1 MPERENY
8 FILLGLDP
16 NTTNKQIIENT
27 IANKQNEW
35 SRGTNHPTKG
45 LQYKLYLNYLPNIRK
60 ILLDNEL
67 IKDEAKTAKKILQTE
82 LDNQK
87 QELIKIAKTYIK
99 NNEIFEIDLNEI
111 LKLPQFKNFNKVS
124 ALNVLNVNLI
134 QGLNTFI
141 KDDNILKFEQ
151 SKLTIIK
158 EQLNV
163 LKKIDL
169 FDFLGF
175 NANTQI
181 IALKQ
186 KANEIYE
193 TASRNANKTAET
205 TAKTELASVCLNDI
219 FKNEESKQRY
229 IKSLDYE
236 KVKELQ
242 FEIDT
247 CANIEKIITAENF
260 VNFVINALHK
270 KVSTLDRAEF
280 LIYEYCKL
288 KSYNLKINYKVDY
301 QKPIY
306 CQKCNYFNFPNKEN
320 CINCNA
326 TFNIKCPKCNK
337 LTNSFIKNC
346 KHCLCDIALFT
357 NYKKLIQQAINEFQK
372 NNFLKVTE
380 IVSTI
385 KWADNKELN
394 TLINNTNN
402 VLNKY
407 KCLKVEIENYI
418 NIKNFELADE
428 KISEL
433 ENLNFNEKEIIDV
446 IIKFKKDILN
456 FKEQSNKEIDFAEIE
471 LKKGNI
477 TNAETCLNKA
487 VFLWATNPKIET
499 IKNKIINFK
508 KTIIDQNKQVNELLN
523 KAKQLFLKTT
533 FDIKNFETAKYYI
546 EEAKNI
552 SPTNPIILD
561 ITKNINKIDEILN
574 VFNEKEA
581 FFLNNE
587 YENLLSFSIIDME
600 KIINQQF
607 IFLYTYFNNQYNQ
620 NGFFIDWTEYSLTIK
635 QFILNNFK
643 IINEIKP
650 TFEQFHVIRKEIKNC
665 NYKSIEGNI
674 SLLNSVKEW
683 DENLCYKKA
692 ELGKINFE
700 KFAKII
706 ELKEKIIA
714 EVREYLV
721 FTKKAELSKL
731 KDEIIKLNDIEK
743 IKENIDK
750 LKLFGED
757 KCLEILKEVEHFLVR
772 EISEFVLIG
781 VELFDDIGFS
791 KIEEK
796 FILIND
802 TIKNYE
808 PKSKQDCPNYKKM
821 IKEDSTFSNNIFFI
835 GFFSFLII
843 ILNCIIL
850 FNFSSKL
857 DIYLSV
863 LDTYLLIFPK
873 YVLILMVFYVFLV
886 IILYNDLTY
895 GIIKRNIFVLLL
907 SNSIYLFFLS
917 YCLIGIYLNYSF
929 SLFVEMVLIILSIIN
944 FILFSFLIYYL
955 FIKKTKI
962 FKKY

>member
-1 MPERENY
+1 MRENY

-16 NTTNKQIIENT
+16 NTTNIQIILDT
-27 IANKQNEW
+27 ISNKQNEW

-45 LQYKLYLNYLPNIRK
+45 MQYKLYLSFLPDIRK
-60 ILLDNEL
+60 ILLNNEL
-67 IKDEAKTAKKILQTE
+67 IKVEAKTAKKLLQTE

-134 QGLNTFI
+134 QDLNTFI

-158 EQLNV
+158 VQLNV

-193 TASRNANKTAET
+193 TASHNANKTAET

-219 FKNEESKQRY
+219 FKNEESKQSY

-247 CANIEKIITAENF
+247 CANIEKIINVEKF
-260 VNFVINALHK
+260 VNFVIKALHK

-306 CQKCNYFNFPNKEN
+306 CPKCNYFNFPNKEN
-320 CINCNA
+320 CIKCNA
-326 TFNIKCPKCNK
+326 TFNIKCPKCYK

-357 NYKKLIQQAINEFQK
+357 NYKKLIQQAINEFKK

-385 KWADNKELN
+385 KWADNKNLN

-407 KCLKVEIENYI
+407 KRLKVEIENYI

-446 IIKFKKDILN
+446 INKFKKDILN
-456 FKEQSNKEIDFAEIE
+456 FKEQSNKEIDFAIIE
-471 LKKGNI
+471 LNKGNI

-487 VFLWATNPKIET
+487 VFLWASNPKIET
-499 IKNKIINFK
+499 IKNEIIDFK
-508 KTIIDQNKQVNELLN
+508 KNINDQNKQVNELLN
-523 KAKQLFLKTT
+523 KAKQLFLEET
-533 FDIKNFETAKYYI
+533 FDIKNFETAKYYL

-552 SPTNPIILD
+552 SPTNPFILD
-561 ITKNINKIDEILN
+561 ITKNIKKVEEILHT
-574 VFNEKEA
+574 FNEKEEYILNK
-581 FFLNNE
+581 LNNE
-587 YENLLSFSIIDME
+587 LLIDIKPEIINDEIID
-600 KIINQQF
+600 KQF
-607 IFLYTYFNNQYNQ
+607 IALFTYFNKQYNPEV
-620 NGFFIDWTEYSLTIK
+620 FFIDWTEFGLTIK
-635 QFILNNFK
+635 QFILLNYRNFK
-643 IINEIKP
+643 DKINKILKICHHLYEINLNLKNKYYLNLEADLEEVKKQLNIFKRDFKFKKISKFIEIIEND
-650 TFEQFHVIRKEIKNC
+650 IKN
-665 NYKSIEGNI
+665 IENDFI
-674 SLLNSVKEW
+674 NSEA
-683 DENLCYKKA
+683 Y
-692 ELGKINFE
+692 
-700 KFAKII
+700 
-706 ELKEKIIA
+706 
-714 EVREYLV
+714 
-721 FTKKAELSKL
+721 LSKL
-731 KDEIIKLNDIEK
+731 KEEIIKLNDIEK

-757 KCLEILKEVEHFLVR
+757 KSLNVLEEIEVILWQKCFKFKSVKVDTYMQDK
-772 EISEFVLIG
+772 IKLIY
-781 VELFDDIGFS
+781 
-791 KIEEK
+791 
-796 FILIND
+796 D
-802 TIKNYE
+802 TIDE
-808 PKSKQDCPNYKKM
+808 IDPKSNQNSFAKIM
-821 IKEDSTFSNNIFFI
+821 INLFFY
-835 GFFSFLII
+835 
-843 ILNCIIL
+843 ILMFNIL
-850 FNFSSKL
+850 FFMFSPLKL
-857 DIYLSV
+857 SWV
-863 LDTYLLIFPK
+863 NEA
-873 YVLILMVFYVFLV
+873 VFYIVFV
-886 IILYNDLTY
+886 VYIILYFAEKDNDEMEGLN
-895 GIIKRNIFVLLL
+895 IIFTLIG
-907 SNSIYLFFLS
+907 SIYLFFLTIS
-917 YCLIGIYLNYSF
+917 LIRQYLTYSF
-929 SLFVEMVLIILSIIN
+929 SQFINILILIFSIIN
-944 FILFSFLIYYL
+944 FFYFPFLIYYL

-962 FKKY
+962 IKKY